1 MAIVQRKQ
9 GNLTQAKTQ
18 IESAI
23 DRIESEKAQLEQEKK
38 QEDQKK
44 IAKSTAYKSYLKLA
58 DYLASKHN
66 YYAFY
71 IDLLMDLHQQSPS
84 SGYEELAF
92 QASERSHARSLRAML
107 NRSNQKTNATASDKP
122 QAIQLAQ
129 PLSLKDIQQQLLD
142 DKTLLLEY
150 ALGQDKSYLW
160 AVTKTGL
167 KTYILPKQADI
178 EIAARQ
184 LIGLLKSRDY
194 QFGDREALQEV
205 ANSGDIDVATY
216 LSKMLLGQVANQL
229 ENKRLLIVADGILH
243 YLPFAALPKP
253 GKETTP
259 LLIDHEIIGL
269 PSASMG
275 AGFQRRRTSPK
286 TFSKEVLI
294 LADPIFTRDDDRL
307 QNRNTDDIEKLYK
320 RLEGTREEATKIA
333 AFSPGKN
340 LIKLDGEAS
349 RQLVMNTDLN
359 PYRIVHLATH
369 GILNGQNPARS
380 GMILSTVDSQG
391 ELQRSL
397 LSTADVFNLK
407 LSSDLVVLS
416 GCTTAL
422 GKEIQGEGLIG
433 MTGGL
438 MYSGS
443 QQVAA
448 GLWDVDDDGTAL
460 LMTQFYQG
468 MLKQGLSPAAA
479 LRSAQIN
486 LLKSQ
491 NWKAPYYWSAFT
503 LQGQ

>member
-1 MAIVQRKQ
+1 M
-9 GNLTQAKTQ
+9 T
-18 IESAI
+18 
-23 DRIESEKAQLEQEKK
+23 
-38 QEDQKK
+38 
-44 IAKSTAYKSYLKLA
+44 
-58 DYLASKHN
+58 
-66 YYAFY
+66 
-71 IDLLMDLHQQSPS
+71 LH
-84 SGYEELAF
+84 
-92 QASERSHARSLRAML
+92 
-107 NRSNQKTNATASDKP
+107 
-122 QAIQLAQ
+122 
-129 PLSLKDIQQQLLD
+129 
-142 DKTLLLEY
+142 
-150 ALGQDKSYLW
+150 
-160 AVTKTGL
+160 
-167 KTYILPKQADI
+167 
-178 EIAARQ
+178 
-184 LIGLLKSRDY
+184 
-194 QFGDREALQEV
+194 
-205 ANSGDIDVATY
+205 
-216 LSKMLLGQVANQL
+216 
-229 ENKRLLIVADGILH
+229 
-243 YLPFAALPKP
+243 
-253 GKETTP
+253 
-259 LLIDHEIIGL
+259 
-269 PSASMG
+269 
-275 AGFQRRRTSPK
+275 
-286 TFSKEVLI
+286 
-294 LADPIFTRDDDRL
+294 
-307 QNRNTDDIEKLYK
+307 NRNTDDIEKLYK

-333 AFSPGKN
+333 ALSPGKN

-503 LQGQ
+503 LQGR